1 MLVQN
6 IGHDCSNITSETVM
20 TLHWEIQ
27 NSSFEKQ
34 RAYLPDNQSFLS
46 GRHLIVTNN
55 MSETIIDIKFICTQ
69 WAEYPAMRSNG
80 PLPQVRDG
88 KRLENIGDPT
98 AGRKSSSPIIIK
110 IEEEEMIPKNLCVV
124 LFPNALYFADLYPLH
139 EEGQKGQICVFCRD
153 TD

>member
-69 WAEYPAMRSNG
+69 WAKYPAIRSNG
-80 PLPQVRDG
+80 PLPQVITRPSYQIEKFAFTALVEFRVEDFGNLVFNVVVNFNRRWWGLYSVRD
-88 KRLENIGDPT
+88 RVRSRE
-98 AGRKSSSPIIIK
+98 
-110 IEEEEMIPKNLCVV
+110 
-124 LFPNALYFADLYPLH
+124 F
-139 EEGQKGQICVFCRD
+139 
-153 TD
+153 